1 MSLGLPGHLARDS
14 LSRALAFAGHCAA
27 FACLAVSIAVGII
40 VATIGG
46 ASGGW
51 AGAALSG
58 VMVLALAAVARF
70 PTVTLTVLA
79 LVVGTGVVLALTV
92 LIMRP
97 GGFES
102 TNNALLALPRIALLL
117 VGGAGSGSLI
127 AIVWA
132 TLGYALGEAAMF
144 LGVALAGG
152 VYATNTAAAAAFGI
166 LLVVRIFDGVSR
178 RSDARQETG
187 LHRASQQT
195 RELAIRHD
203 YELRA
208 TARLHDTALSHLIAI
223 AAAGSGAVDER
234 LRAGIRQDLGLIVG
248 RDWAIDHAGPATRTA
263 PAQRSGAPS
272 PSTSRGSM
280 VATAAAATTGAGTG
294 DSAAVDDTLATSAGR
309 ARRRGAARRS
319 TAHGAVGAGTAGGAA
334 DPLPTSNGAP
344 PLAQAFTAAEHA
356 GLTVRVTGDVGVMH
370 VLGPARAEALDAAV
384 AQCLINVARHAG
396 VGEAELALGLGGGE
410 VTVAVMDSGVG
421 FDESAV
427 PDDRIGLRTSIR
439 ARIEQQEGTVRLWST
454 KGIGTTIVLTVPEG
468 GA

>member
-27 FACLAVSIAVGII
+27 FACLAIMIVVSII
-40 VATIGG
+40 VATVGDQP
-46 ASGGW
+46 AGW
-51 AGAALSG
+51 TGAALAT
-58 VMVLALAAVARF
+58 VMALAFGAVALF
-70 PTVTLTVLA
+70 PSVTLTVLA
-79 LVVGTGVVLALTV
+79 LVVGTGVTIAFTMLV
-92 LIMRP
+92 MEP

-132 TLGYALGEAAMF
+132 SLGYALGEAAAF
-144 LGVALAGG
+144 LGVALVGG
-152 VYATNTAAAAAFGI
+152 AYAPSTAAAAAFGI

-178 RSDARQETG
+178 RSDPRQETG

-223 AAAGSGAVDER
+223 AAAGSGTVDDR

-248 RDWAIDHAGPATRTA
+248 RDWAIDHAG
-263 PAQRSGAPS
+263 Q
-272 PSTSRGSM
+272 
-280 VATAAAATTGAGTG
+280 ATASDRGGLRRA
-294 DSAAVDDTLATSAGR
+294 AAVDESAPNGAAGKGR
-309 ARRRGAARRS
+309 FGRRG
-319 TAHGAVGAGTAGGAA
+319 VVGGATRSRTVPVPA
-334 DPLPTSNGAP
+334 EPRPDGATM
-344 PLAQAFTAAEHA
+344 LAQAFAAAANA
-356 GLTVRVTGDVGVMH
+356 GLDVRVTGDPDILH
-370 VLGPARAEALDAAV
+370 VLGPGRAEALDAAV

-396 VGEAELALGLGGGE
+396 VDEAELALGLGGGE
-410 VTVAVMDSGVG
+410 VTIAVMDSGVG
-421 FDESAV
+421 FDEREV

-439 ARIEQQEGTVRLWST
+439 ARIDQQDGTVRLWST

>member
-27 FACLAVSIAVGII
+27 FACLAITIVVSVL
-40 VATIGG
+40 VATVGERPN
-46 ASGGW
+46 AW
-51 AGAALSG
+51 TGAALAA
-58 VMVLALAAVARF
+58 VMVLALGAVALY

-79 LVVGTGVVLALTV
+79 LVVGTGATIAFTMLV
-92 LIMRP
+92 MEP

-102 TNNALLALPRIALLL
+102 TNNAVLALPRIALLL

-132 TLGYALGEAAMF
+132 TLGYALGEAAAF
-144 LGVALAGG
+144 LGVALVGG
-152 VYATNTAAAAAFGI
+152 SYEPSTAAAAAFGI

-178 RSDARQETG
+178 RSDPRQETG

-208 TARLHDTALSHLIAI
+208 TARLHDTALSHLVAI
-223 AAAGSGAVDER
+223 AAAGSGTVDER

-248 RDWAIDHAGPATRTA
+248 RDWAIDHSGQATGSDRGSLRRPAPLHGPAPNGAAGRGRFARRGGVGAAIRSRPVPEAAESRADGTA
-263 PAQRSGAPS
+263 TLVQAF
-272 PSTSRGSM
+272 
-280 VATAAAATTGAGTG
+280 AAAE
-294 DSAAVDDTLATSAGR
+294 
-309 ARRRGAARRS
+309 
-319 TAHGAVGAGTAGGAA
+319 
-334 DPLPTSNGAP
+334 N
-344 PLAQAFTAAEHA
+344 A
-356 GLTVRVTGDVGVMH
+356 GLDVRVTGDPEILH
-370 VLGPARAEALDAAV
+370 VLGPGRAEALDAAV

-396 VGEAELALGLGGGE
+396 VDEAELALGLGGGE
-410 VTVAVMDSGVG
+410 VTIAVMDSGVG
-421 FDESAV
+421 FDESEV

>member
-27 FACLAVSIAVGII
+27 FALLTITIVVSIL
-40 VATIGG
+40 VATVGERPT
-46 ASGGW
+46 GW
-51 AGAALSG
+51 TGAALAG
-58 VMVLALAAVARF
+58 VMLLALVAVALH
-70 PTVTLTVLA
+70 PSVTLTVLA
-79 LVVGTGVVLALTV
+79 LVVGTGATIAFTMLV
-92 LIMRP
+92 MEP

-102 TNNALLALPRIALLL
+102 TNNAVLALPRIALLL

-132 TLGYALGEAAMF
+132 TLGYALGEAAAF
-144 LGVALAGG
+144 LGVALVGG
-152 VYATNTAAAAAFGI
+152 AYAPSTAAAAAFGI

-178 RSDARQETG
+178 RSDPRQETG

-223 AAAGSGAVDER
+223 SAAGSGTVDER

-248 RDWAIDHAGPATRTA
+248 RDWAIDHSGQATANDRGSRRAA
-263 PAQRSGAPS
+263 PVPEPS
-272 PSTSRGSM
+272 PNGATGRG
-280 VATAAAATTGAGTG
+280 
-294 DSAAVDDTLATSAGR
+294 R
-309 ARRRGAARRS
+309 FARRG
-319 TAHGAVGAGTAGGAA
+319 AGGAA
-334 DPLPTSNGAP
+334 TRSRTAPEPVEPRGDGTTMLVQSFAAASN
-344 PLAQAFTAAEHA
+344 A
-356 GLTVRVTGDVGVMH
+356 GLDVRVTGDPEILH
-370 VLGPARAEALDAAV
+370 VLGPGRAEALDAAV

-396 VGEAELALGLGGGE
+396 VDEAELALGLGGGE
-410 VTVAVMDSGVG
+410 VTIAVMDSGVG
-421 FDESAV
+421 FDEGEV

-439 ARIEQQEGTVRLWST
+439 ARIEQQDGTVRLWST

>member
-27 FACLAVSIAVGII
+27 FACLAVSISVGVI
-40 VATIGG
+40 VATVGG
-46 ASGGW
+46 TPGGW
-51 AGAALSG
+51 AGAALAAI
-58 VMVLALAAVARF
+58 MALALAAVARF

-79 LVVGTGVVLALTV
+79 LVIGTGIMIALTV

-97 GGFES
+97 GGFAT
-102 TNNALLALPRIALLL
+102 TNNALLAMPRIALLL

-132 TLGYALGEAAMF
+132 SLGYALGEAAMF
-144 LGVALAGG
+144 LGVALVGG
-152 VYATNTAAAAAFGI
+152 VYAPNMAAAAAFGI
-166 LLVVRIFDGVSR
+166 LIVVRVFDGVSR

-223 AAAGSGAVDER
+223 ASAGSGVVDER

-248 RDWAIDHAGPATRTA
+248 RDWAIDHAGPTTAGSPQRASTGARAGGSDVA
-263 PAQRSGAPS
+263 PA
-272 PSTSRGSM
+272 
-280 VATAAAATTGAGTG
+280 TASAAGTGAG
-294 DSAAVDDTLATSAGR
+294 AVDDTVATTGGR
-309 ARRRGAARRS
+309 SRRRAAARRTS
-319 TAHGAVGAGTAGGAA
+319 APSSSARPDGGSAREVAAA
-334 DPLPTSNGAP
+334 DGEPSLV
-344 PLAQAFTAAEHA
+344 QAFTAAEHA
-356 GLTVRVTGDVGVMH
+356 GLTVRVTGDVGVMR

-396 VGEAELALGLGGGE
+396 VAEAELALGLGGGE